1 MNDESLFLI
10 FLKKGF
16 LEKKEIVVILQK
28 QNDDD

>member
-10 FLKKGF
+10 FLKNGF
-16 LEKKEIVVILQK
+16 LEKKEKVVILQK